1 MTEKEAKSEA
11 YQKIAV
17 IGGGAWG
24 TALASVAA
32 QNGHAVMLWARE
44 PEVVESINSKH
55 ENAVFLPDIP
65 LPTNISAH
73 AQLGA
78 AGEADAIL
86 SVVPAQHLRA
96 SLVALAPLIRTGTP
110 VVLCAKGIEK

>member
-24 TALASVAA
+24 TALACVAA

-44 PEVVESINSKH
+44 PEVVESINSTH
-55 ENAVFLPDIP
+55 ENALFLPDIP

-73 AQLGA
+73 AQLGVA
-78 AGEADAIL
+78 AEADAIL
-86 SVVPAQHLRA
+86 AVVPAQHMRA
-96 SLVALAPLIRTGTP
+96 SLSQLATHIKLGTP
-110 VVLCAKGIEK
+110 VVLCAKGIE